1 MKKLFTILICLTL
14 LLGCLSPIC
23 ASAESSNYYTYEYD
37 VYEQSKAAPP
47 GYVCIDEYNAITL
60 GLETDFLQPSDMIYK
75 DDILYILDS
84 GNNRVVAIN
93 KDGTL
98 NAIYNDFT
106 DTNSE
111 PIDFSSAQGFAIDN
125 YGNFIIADTAKTRVL
140 VFDGA
145 RKLDFIIGRPDKAL
159 EGYENPFDAVKVCVD
174 DSDQIYVIANSI
186 NIGAMVF
193 SKNGEFLRFYGSNKV
208 TATAEVIMN
217 HIKKRFMTQ
226 KQISAM
232 KQYTPVS
239 FTNFDTDDEG
249 FIFTVTNNTV
259 ATSETDTVKKLNYL
273 GKNILANDTK
283 YGDLEWDRNTNKK
296 ALKNNF
302 TDIDVDSNGFMNL
315 LDTGMG
321 KVFQYSQENQ
331 LISVFGVF
339 GSQEGTFSNP
349 IAIESV
355 DDKICVLDEG
365 KACITIF
372 EPTNYAKTFR
382 SAIIHLNSGNLQASM
397 SDWNTLLTSNTNST
411 YAYYGLGLVYDK
423 MGEYST
429 AMEYF
434 KLAGANSDYS
444 NSFKQYR
451 KEYMTEKPLVI
462 VISIVIIFAV
472 CFVISKWYS
481 KKAFVPEDSAFCEL
495 EQKKYFPL
503 YTLFHPID
511 GFASFK
517 SDKNLPSPLWAII
530 IVFGWFLA
538 STFEFFYKG
547 FSFNSNIA
555 ANYNLGIQLTKTVLL
570 FIVFVVANWSICTLF
585 EGKGNIKEIFCV
597 TGYSLIPYVL
607 SIFISTALSRVLTDS
622 EDVFVTLI
630 VTVGLLWT
638 MFILISGL
646 YSIHEFTIGKLLIFL
661 VITVIAMIIIV
672 FIVMVFYSLIQ
683 QAISFI
689 GSLYFELA
697 LRNGI

>member
-1 MKKLFTILICLTL
+1 LKKISTFLVCLILLVT
-14 LLGCLSPIC
+14 CLSPLT
-23 ASAESSNYYTYEYD
+23 AFAGSSNYYTYEYD
-37 VYEQSKAAPP
+37 AYEQSKAAPP
-47 GYVCIDEYNAITL
+47 GYECVGEYNAINL
-60 GLETDFLQPSDMIYK
+60 GLETDFLKPSDMIYENG
-75 DDILYILDS
+75 ILYILDS
-84 GNNRVVAIN
+84 GNNRVVGIN

-98 NAIYNDFT
+98 NSIFDDFT
-106 DTNSE
+106 DKNGE
-111 PIDFSSAQGFAIDN
+111 LMDFSSAQGFAIDN
-125 YGNFIIADTAKTRVL
+125 YGNFIIADTANTRVL
-140 VFDGA
+140 VFDA
-145 RKLDFIIGRPDKAL
+145 SRKLDFIITRPDKAL
-159 EGYENPFDAVKVCVD
+159 EGYDNPFDAVKVCVD

-193 SKNGEFLRFYGSNKV
+193 AKNGEFLRFYGSNKV

-217 HIKKRFMTQ
+217 HIKKRFMSQ
-226 KQISAM
+226 KQIAAM

-249 FIFTVTNNTV
+249 FIFTVTNNT
-259 ATSETDTVKKLNYL
+259 AASSETDTVKKLNYL
-273 GKNILANDTK
+273 GKNTLLSDTK
-283 YGDLEWDRNTNKK
+283 YGDFEWDRGTGGKS
-296 ALKNNF
+296 LKNNF
-302 TDIDVDSNGFMNL
+302 TDIDVDSKGFMNL

-321 KVFQYSQENQ
+321 KIFQYSQENQ

-339 GSQEGTFSNP
+339 GSQEGTFANP
-349 IAIESV
+349 IAIESI
-355 DDKICVLDEG
+355 DDKICILDEG
-365 KACITIF
+365 KLCIYIF
-372 EPTNYAKTFR
+372 EPTHYASTFR
-382 SAIIHLNSGNLQASM
+382 NAIIHLNSGDLQTSM
-397 SDWNTLLTSNTNST
+397 DEWNSLLTSNTNST

-451 KEYMTEKPLVI
+451 KEYMTEKPYVI
-462 VISIVIIFAV
+462 VIAILIILGICFA
-472 CFVISKWYS
+472 ISKWYS
-481 KKAFVPEDSAFCEL
+481 KKAYVPEDSAFCEL
-495 EQKKYFPL
+495 EQKKYLPL

-517 SDKNLPSPLWAII
+517 SDKNLPSVLWSIV

-547 FSFNSNIA
+547 FSFNTNIA
-555 ANYNLGIQLTKTVLL
+555 SNYNLGIQITKTVLL

-585 EGKGNIKEIFCV
+585 DGKGNIKEIFCV
-597 TGYSLIPYVL
+597 TGYSLIPYVI
-607 SIFISTALSRVLTDS
+607 SIFISTALSQVLTDS
-622 EDVFVTLI
+622 EDVFISLI

-646 YSIHEFTIGKLLIFL
+646 YSIHEFNIGKLLVFL

-683 QAISFI
+683 QAIGFI